1 MAILANTIACFN
13 IGRWAYRVSVSCT
26 RDTTTY
32 ELTRSS
38 IRVMA
43 GDTAVIERVNTGD
56 TLFQALNCP
65 DIPLWLAEE
74 VEEGMYNV

>member
-1 MAILANTIACFN
+1 MAILARTISRFN
-13 IGRWAYRVSVSCT
+13 VGRWGYRVSVTCT

-32 ELTRSS
+32 ELSRCTNR
-38 IRVMA
+38 IMVGEA
-43 GDTAVIERVNTGD
+43 APVELINTGD

-74 VEEGMYNV
+74 VEEGVYNV